1 MIATETQRLKFLDA
15 QHIVYQRVVHPPSFC
30 VEQRGTQMFGRYHGI
45 VQADDGEV
53 IRLACRRGLIGFAEE
68 HHAKW

>member
-1 MIATETQRLKFLDA
+1 MIATETLLLEFLDA
-15 QHIVYQRVVHPPSFC
+15 QHIVYQRVEHPPVFVLSSE
-30 VEQRGTQMFGRYHGI
+30 VHQMFGRCHGI